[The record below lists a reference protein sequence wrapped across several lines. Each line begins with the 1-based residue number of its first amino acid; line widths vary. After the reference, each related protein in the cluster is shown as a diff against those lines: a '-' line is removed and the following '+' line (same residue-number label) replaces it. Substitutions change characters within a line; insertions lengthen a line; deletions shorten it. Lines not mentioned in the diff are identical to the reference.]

1 MGLKECGLNL
11 SRDNKE
17 LKPHGTIDFPC
28 AGYSSSYRDS
38 EDDIILLFQCHGDGA
53 MFPVVGDGILQEIG
67 KQPDHQRLIGMHVNI
82 GLNVSMQGDMA
93 LCGDLFVFF
102 REHFSQFAEIEVFF
116 L

>member
-38 EDDIILLFQCHGDGA
+38 EDPITPEIIPIRINYNLLY
-53 MFPVVGDGILQEIG
+53 
-67 KQPDHQRLIGMHVNI
+67 
-82 GLNVSMQGDMA
+82 NV
-93 LCGDLFVFF
+93 
-102 REHFSQFAEIEVFF
+102 
-116 L
+116 